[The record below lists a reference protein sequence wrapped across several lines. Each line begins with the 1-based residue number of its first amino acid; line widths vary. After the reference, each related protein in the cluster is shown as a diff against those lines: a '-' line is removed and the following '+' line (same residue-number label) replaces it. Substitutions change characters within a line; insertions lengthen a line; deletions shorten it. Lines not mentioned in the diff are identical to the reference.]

1 MNGAS
6 LTSSFQEGTIK
17 EQYTKTIFCFSISS
31 QDFSLGVLQKR
42 ASKLLSHSFRLQ
54 MYQSALDGV
63 IATDSL

>member
-6 LTSSFQEGTIK
+6 LTSSFQECTIK
-17 EQYTKTIFCFSISS
+17 EQYTKTIFCFPTSS
-31 QDFSLGVLQKR
+31 QDFSLRVLQKR
-42 ASKLLSHSFRLQ
+42 PFKLLSHSLWLQ